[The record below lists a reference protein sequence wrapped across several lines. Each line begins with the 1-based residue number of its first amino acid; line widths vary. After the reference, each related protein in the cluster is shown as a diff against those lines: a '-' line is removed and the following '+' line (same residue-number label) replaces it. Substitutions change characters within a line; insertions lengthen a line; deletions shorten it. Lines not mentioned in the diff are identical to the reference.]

1 MKLARMVVLLQDQ
14 TFKQSTMVLYKKS
27 KQQNS
32 EHPINLM
39 LKNVHKNKATVQSLV
54 CSCKV

>member
-1 MKLARMVVLLQDQ
+1 MKIARMGVPLQDQ
-14 TFKQSTMVLYKKS
+14 NFKQKHYSFVQKS

-39 LKNVHKNKATVQSLV
+39 LRNMHKNKAMV
-54 CSCKV
+54 